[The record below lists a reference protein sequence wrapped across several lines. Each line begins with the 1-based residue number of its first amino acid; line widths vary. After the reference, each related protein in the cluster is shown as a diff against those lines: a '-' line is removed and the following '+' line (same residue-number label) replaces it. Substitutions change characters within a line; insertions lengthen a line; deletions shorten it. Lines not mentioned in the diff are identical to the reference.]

1 MKCGACVALGDD
13 LFPRE
18 KKMRTAELCAPFC
31 VIVRPRKSI
40 LTTHTTLGTLDV
52 SNGYSPS
59 LLRLYV
65 RSE

>member
-1 MKCGACVALGDD
+1 MKCGACVALGGGA
-13 LFPRE
+13 FPRAE
-18 KKMRTAELCAPFC
+18 RMKTAELCAPFC